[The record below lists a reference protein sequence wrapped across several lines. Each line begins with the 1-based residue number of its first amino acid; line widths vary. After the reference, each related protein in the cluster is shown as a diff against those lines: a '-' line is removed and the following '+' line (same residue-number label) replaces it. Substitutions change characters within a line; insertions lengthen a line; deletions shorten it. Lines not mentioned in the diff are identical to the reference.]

1 MELEDAD
8 VLFTSALLRLD
19 QSGGSADADNK
30 ATSDLGIE
38 GARVASLLDLEN
50 SLDPSDDFVG
60 GGIRRL
66 IDVEHTGFDVVLDFS
81 LQKMG
86 QKGFKVEIFTLRG
99 LQPCG

>member
-8 VLFTSALLRLD
+8 VLFTRALLRFD
-19 QSGGSADADNK
+19 QSGGSADADNE

-38 GARVASLLDLEN
+38 GARVAGLLDLEN

-81 LQKMG
+81 LEKRVR
-86 QKGFKVEIFTLRG
+86 KEFLLEIFTLRG